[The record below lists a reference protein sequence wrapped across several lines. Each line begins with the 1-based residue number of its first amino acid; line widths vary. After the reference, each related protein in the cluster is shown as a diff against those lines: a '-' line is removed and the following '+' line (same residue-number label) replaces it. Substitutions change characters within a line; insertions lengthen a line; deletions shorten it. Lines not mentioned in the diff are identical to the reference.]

1 MAQLLV
7 YLSPLSPMR
16 RLPRGVQARTVP
28 ALPLP
33 AGRQNVG
40 ESREESQKRRAV
52 LQCSYRSTIL
62 LIIILG
68 FIENTAMRH
77 RWGG

>member
-40 ESREESQKRRAV
+40 ESREESQKRR
-52 LQCSYRSTIL
+52 QCSYRSTIL